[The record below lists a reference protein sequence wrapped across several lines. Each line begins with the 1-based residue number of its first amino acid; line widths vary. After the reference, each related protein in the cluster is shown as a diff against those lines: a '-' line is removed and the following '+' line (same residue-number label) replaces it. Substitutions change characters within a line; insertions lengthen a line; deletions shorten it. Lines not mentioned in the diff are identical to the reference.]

1 MNADIDHI
9 GQRAEGQHGLVT
21 GGDLDA
27 LGITRGRR
35 RTLVARAV
43 LVPIGRGAHRFA
55 GSPRTTLQAV
65 TTACL
70 AIGGVATHR
79 TAAALHGIEGFAL
92 DRPIEVLVPDRR
104 RNPRST
110 LARLH
115 TTTWLP
121 DDDLVVVSTIPTTGV
136 ARTLFSLAAL
146 VPEIST
152 DRVRDAIDAAVRDGL
167 ATDPWLWWRLE
178 KLRCRGRNGVTV
190 FEDLLQSRADGEVTE
205 SWLERQ
211 TLAILRAAGLPLPVC
226 QQRIE
231 AKGAFVARVDFFY
244 ELPRGRVVI
253 EVSGHRH
260 HRSRAQTTADAQ
272 RRRALTMAGCE
283 VHEFTY
289 DEIVRTPWVLVDT
302 VRCILGLAVRAA

>member
-35 RTLVARAV
+35 RTLVARAI

-70 AIGGVATHR
+70 AIGGR
-79 TAAALHGIEGFAL
+79 SFAAAGATAL
-92 DRPIEVLVPDRR
+92 
-104 RNPRST
+104 RSS
-110 LARLH
+110 RISCS
-115 TTTWLP
+115 P
-121 DDDLVVVSTIPTTGV
+121 GPT
-136 ARTLFSLAAL
+136 
-146 VPEIST
+146 
-152 DRVRDAIDAAVRDGL
+152 
-167 ATDPWLWWRLE
+167 
-178 KLRCRGRNGVTV
+178 
-190 FEDLLQSRADGEVTE
+190 GEVTE

-211 TLAILRAAGLPLPVC
+211 TLAILRTAGLPLPVC